1 MRRYE
6 IILPLERL
14 EFVAHNYQEASYLFE
29 AVKKGA
35 RLILLGDG
43 RARVSPFKLAPAPS
57 RTPAKLNDLGV
68 IRDDE

>member
-43 RARVSPFKLAPAPS
+43 RARLSPFKLAPKPS
-57 RTPAKLNDLGV
+57 RTAAKLNDLGDV
-68 IRDDE
+68 PGGE